1 MNEVIL
7 YDRIEKIKNV
17 INQYGE
23 DNFYL
28 NFSGGKD
35 STVLHYLLDMALPD
49 NNIPRVFIN
58 TGIEYNDIVKFVKDM
73 QIKDNRIVILKPTQN
88 IRNVLEEHGY
98 PFKSK
103 EFSNIV
109 NMYYSQ
115 KDKGYI
121 TYSVKYRISREQ
133 KYIVVPKC
141 LEYLLI
147 ERPKFKISDLCC
159 YYLKKKPFAKWSK
172 QNNKSISITGMRSAE
187 GGRRRNMNCIIAKN
201 DKLIKF
207 HPLAPITEEWEDWFI
222 EKYNIKLCKLY
233 YPPFSFKRTGCKGCP
248 FNLDLQEQL
257 SIMQIYLPNE
267 RKQCEIIWKPVYDE
281 YRRIGY
287 RLKKFE
293 QQKLF

>member
-28 NFSGGKD
+28 SFSGGKD
-35 STVLHYLLDMALPD
+35 STVLHYLLDMALP
-49 NNIPRVFIN
+49 NNIIPRVFIN
-58 TGIEYNDIVKFVKDM
+58 TGIEYNDIVKFVKELQSTD
-73 QIKDNRIVILKPTQN
+73 DRFDVIAPSK
-88 IRNVLEEHGY
+88 NVKQTLEEYGY

-103 EFSNIV
+103 EHSLKLSEYKKGSRAVSILRYKENRNSRFSC
-109 NMYYSQ
+109 
-115 KDKGYI
+115 
-121 TYSVKYRISREQ
+121 
-133 KYIVVPKC
+133 PKS
-141 LEYLLI
+141 LLYQYQ
-147 ERPKFKISDLCC
+147 EDFSLKISDKCC
-159 YYLKKKPFAKWSK
+159 YKLKKEPFKEWEK
-172 QNNKSISITGMRSAE
+172 QNNKSIPITGMRKEE
-187 GGRRRNMNCIIAKN
+187 GGRRNNLNCILFNKKG
-201 DKLIKF
+201 DVIKF
-207 HPLAPITEEWEDWFI
+207 HPLAVVTEQWEDWFI

-248 FNLDLQEQL
+248 FSLDLQEQL

-267 RKQCEIIWKPVYDE
+267 RKQCETIWKPVYDE

-287 RLKKFE
+287 RLKKLE